1 MTRKKQRGIM
11 VLLTLYRATSYDIIF
26 FYPIQLIF
34 LYQTRG
40 ISLAQNVFLESCFW
54 LFNFVF
60 MTVATIISEK
70 ITTKQATVAGSIL
83 WIISV
88 LIYLQ
93 PASSYYYYLLLL
105 AEVIRALG
113 LSQKSEADFA
123 LIRDVLEQRGLYDN
137 SLSGQKNYSSVE
149 GNAMAI
155 NCTGDAIV
163 AFLSA
168 KLMAI
173 SPNLAM
179 WLCLASCIYGLV
191 LSCMLPSQPK
201 HNKPISTEDKKSTT
215 YRSIMSNKVIATVVI
230 HVFIVYGTFCYW
242 ENLGK
247 NLLQEIQVTAWT
259 YGIIMTLLYVSN
271 SLGGIIAGKRVLQSF
286 FASRKKFIAFI
297 TFFNLG
303 CMLILG
309 ILGLSTA
316 KIAIIMITVI
326 LIIQSMIKTSY
337 ITDMKL
343 SLQKQANR
351 GINKKISNLLFSSE
365 HLGKAITMAIASGI
379 VEVSSTAKCYI
390 ALTAIL
396 LIPCIL
402 ISKKVQ
408 LD

>member
-113 LSQKSEADFA
+113 LSLKSVADFA

-137 SLSGQKNYSSVE
+137 SFSGQKNYSSVE

-179 WLCLASCIYGLV
+179 WLCLAS
-191 LSCMLPSQPK
+191 
-201 HNKPISTEDKKSTT
+201 
-215 YRSIMSNKVIATVVI
+215 SI
-230 HVFIVYGTFCYW
+230 
-242 ENLGK
+242 
-247 NLLQEIQVTAWT
+247 
-259 YGIIMTLLYVSN
+259 
-271 SLGGIIAGKRVLQSF
+271 
-286 FASRKKFIAFI
+286 
-297 TFFNLG
+297 
-303 CMLILG
+303 
-309 ILGLSTA
+309 
-316 KIAIIMITVI
+316 
-326 LIIQSMIKTSY
+326 
-337 ITDMKL
+337 
-343 SLQKQANR
+343 
-351 GINKKISNLLFSSE
+351 
-365 HLGKAITMAIASGI
+365 
-379 VEVSSTAKCYI
+379 
-390 ALTAIL
+390 
-396 LIPCIL
+396 
-402 ISKKVQ
+402 
-408 LD
+408 